1 MLGPA
6 FSMDRHG
13 GVGPRRRS
21 TREARGVRAILIQ
34 GVGATVA
41 AAILLASFG
50 AAPAAAADLDLEV
63 PVWMGGYSIDED
75 PFVEETGCMSGLSGG
90 VVPGAVYEHRCAL
103 EFDLSSAPDAAT
115 ITSVSLRLRNGGPAS
130 CGAIQTCPITLAG
143 YAGDGIGALDD
154 LTAGSTILTFNV
166 PNAVYND
173 YEVTAFVLSLL
184 GSSEQWAGFVL
195 SSEVFIGWLSGGNYP
210 PVLRITYTVPPT
222 APPSAPPTSTEP
234 GPPSDSSRPLVELI
248 AMLLLVATGTRLV
261 AVRVSSR

>member
-1 MLGPA
+1 VRTVLIRGIGAAVASALLTLTLG
-6 FSMDRHG
+6 
-13 GVGPRRRS
+13 
-21 TREARGVRAILIQ
+21 T
-34 GVGATVA
+34 
-41 AAILLASFG
+41 
-50 AAPAAAADLDLEV
+50 APAAAADLDQEV
-63 PVWMGGYSIDED
+63 PVWIGGTSADGD
-75 PFVEETGCMSGLSGG
+75 PYVSEGGCLSGPSAGASPG
-90 VVPGAVYEHRCAL
+90 VIYEHRCAL

-115 ITSVSLRLRNGGPAS
+115 ITSVSLRLRNGGPAN

-143 YAGDGIGALDD
+143 YAGDGIGALED

-173 YEVTAFVLSLL
+173 YDVTAFVLSLL
-184 GSSEQWAGFVL
+184 GSSGQWAGFVL

-261 AVRVSSR
+261 AVRVSRH